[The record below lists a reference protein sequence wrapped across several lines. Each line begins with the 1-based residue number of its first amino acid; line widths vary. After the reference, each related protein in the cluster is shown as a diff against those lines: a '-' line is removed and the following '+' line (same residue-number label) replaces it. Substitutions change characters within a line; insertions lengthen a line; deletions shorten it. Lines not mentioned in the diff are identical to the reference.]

1 MMPVKAL
8 TAAVVA
14 LWLTG
19 AVAPAAS
26 AGDLIVTAAKPDRL
40 YVIDAASRSVRSQFK
55 VADAGN
61 GLSTILV
68 APNGRIAYALVNKME
83 RIVGI
88 DLHSGKMVFRAELS
102 QSGERVKDFFG
113 FTLTPD
119 GRELIAYE
127 IPVLLKPSEYVVE
140 EPRFAVFRTN
150 AGLNARPVRSFPA
163 PRRLHVLLM
172 RPSGKSF
179 YAIGFDVYEYDVKT
193 GALLGTRGIIHWELP
208 GHSQPD
214 LLAFWPVTEP
224 TGVFTSPI
232 SSEVKISGGTEPR
245 TGLMSLDLKS
255 GALKF
260 QDFESVPTVIF
271 SSVLAPDRKT
281 AFGVYTTLSRIDL
294 EHGTLAQRVDLDHTF
309 YSLNIAT
316 DGHELYLGGAMC
328 DVAFYDPATLAKRS
342 VLKLPGCAD
351 QALASLR
358 VVHEH

>member
-14 LWLTG
+14 LWLSG

-68 APNGRIAYALVNKME
+68 APNGRIAYALVDKME

-127 IPVLLKPSEYVVE
+127 LPVLLKPSEYVVE
-140 EPRFAVFRTN
+140 EPRFAVFRTS
-150 AGLNARPVRSFPA
+150 AGLNARPVSARGPHAVKPA
-163 PRRLHVLLM
+163 PGPRSRAAAALIAWRVSRDRR
-172 RPSGKSF
+172 RPRR
-179 YAIGFDVYEYDVKT
+179 T
-193 GALLGTRGIIHWELP
+193 WRRPGTARARQW
-208 GHSQPD
+208 
-214 LLAFWPVTEP
+214 
-224 TGVFTSPI
+224 
-232 SSEVKISGGTEPR
+232 R
-245 TGLMSLDLKS
+245 
-255 GALKF
+255 
-260 QDFESVPTVIF
+260 
-271 SSVLAPDRKT
+271 
-281 AFGVYTTLSRIDL
+281 
-294 EHGTLAQRVDLDHTF
+294 
-309 YSLNIAT
+309 
-316 DGHELYLGGAMC
+316 C
-328 DVAFYDPATLAKRS
+328 
-342 VLKLPGCAD
+342 
-351 QALASLR
+351 
-358 VVHEH
+358 